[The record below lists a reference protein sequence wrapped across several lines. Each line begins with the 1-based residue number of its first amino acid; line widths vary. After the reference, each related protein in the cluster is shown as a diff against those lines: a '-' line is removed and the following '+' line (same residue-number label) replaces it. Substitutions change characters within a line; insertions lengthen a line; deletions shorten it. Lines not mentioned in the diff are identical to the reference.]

1 MFYSICR
8 IIVRFVM
15 FFVFRIKS
23 VGSENIPKEGGVII
37 AYNHRSNWD
46 PVIAGLTAKRHMSFM
61 AKEELF
67 KNPVFGGLIKALGA
81 FPVHRGKGDVGAV
94 KSSIN
99 ILSKGHVMLMFPEG
113 HRIKNGKK
121 VKAKPGVALIA
132 QKSQVPVIPANIS
145 GEYRWMHKITV
156 TYGEPVILDDLYGQ
170 HLEQEQ
176 IQNIADDILGKI
188 RCLAE

>member
-1 MFYSICR
+1 MFYSFCR

-15 FFVFRIKS
+15 LFVFRIKS

-99 ILSKGHVMLMFPEG
+99 ILSKGRVMLMFPEG

-132 QKSQVPVIPANIS
+132 QKAQVPVIPANIS